1 MSIDAHPAPSP
12 APAPPTSLPCPHCGT
27 GTLTPAS
34 GPATPCTHCHLA
46 APTALVA
53 ETLRIDWYLVHAPAQ
68 RASTLERIAA
78 AMAAP
83 PPGPPTGA
91 APSRRPGTSA
101 GPLADSSVRIL
112 LLVAGATLL
121 GLAGLI
127 FAAVAWTRLSPTDR
141 LLTLGAAGVV
151 VAGFGAMLRRRVPA
165 AAEAISAVG
174 AVFVA
179 TTAYAAPLGHLAPA
193 WAEQHWAGW
202 IALASTGLA
211 VAAVGVHRA
220 TRLRTWACAVTLAA
234 VVGALALGVQL
245 AVTTHDPAVFAVIT
259 ALAAAVGTA
268 LASRGLAD
276 RSLTALATAGL
287 TVSAVAGLLPALGPA
302 DVATL
307 LTAGVV
313 ACGLAALAPALGRV
327 FEAELRPLDPAFGV
341 GVLLGFAAYALVAAV
356 TGHDRQVG
364 QLLLA
369 LIAGGCLLAA
379 GQVTKP
385 ALPLAAAGT
394 SWLIA
399 LLDLRF
405 VDHRGSWALLAVS
418 ALATAA
424 TAATGRTDTLSWR
437 HLAWAGGGFAAA
449 SWLVWVGPRSPR
461 HSVELTTVPIAVA
474 LLAAGAL
481 WAWRTH
487 RDTGELPPS
496 LAGLL
501 PGLLPLTLPA
511 LVRAGQLVADGSDER
526 TLWLNAAY
534 LVGGAV
540 LLAVGARLR
549 LLAATVLGA
558 ATVAVAALG
567 QLVALSGLLP
577 GWASLAIAGTVLLAV
592 GTQWEWAR
600 GVQRTTTSTLAGM
613 R

>member
-1 MSIDAHPAPSP
+1 
-12 APAPPTSLPCPHCGT
+12 
-27 GTLTPAS
+27 
-34 GPATPCTHCHLA
+34 
-46 APTALVA
+46 
-53 ETLRIDWYLVHAPAQ
+53 
-68 RASTLERIAA
+68 
-78 AMAAP
+78 MAAP
-83 PPGPPTGA
+83 PPGPPTGTGPA
-91 APSRRPGTSA
+91 S

-112 LLVAGATLL
+112 LLVAGAALL
-121 GLAGLI
+121 GLAGLV

-141 LLTLGAAGVV
+141 LLTLGAAGAV

-211 VAAVGVHRA
+211 VAAAGVHRP
-220 TRLRTWACAVTLAA
+220 TRLRNWAYAA
-234 VVGALALGVQL
+234 TIAAMVGALALGVQL
-245 AVTTHDPAVFAVIT
+245 AVATHDPAVFAVIT
-259 ALAAAVGTA
+259 ALAAAVGTV

-276 RSLTALATAGL
+276 RALTALATAGL
-287 TVSAVAGLLPALGPA
+287 TVSAVVGLLPALGPA
-302 DVATL
+302 DVVTL

-313 ACGLAALAPALGRV
+313 AVGLAGLLRSEGRV
-327 FEAELRPLDPAFGV
+327 FEARLRPLDPASGV
-341 GVLLGFAAYALVAAV
+341 GVLLGFAAYTLVAAAA
-356 TGHDRQVG
+356 GHDRPVG
-364 QLLLA
+364 QLLLTR
-369 LIAGGCLLAA
+369 IAGGCLLVA
-379 GQVTKP
+379 GQTATP
-385 ALPLAAAGT
+385 AMPLAAAGT

-405 VDHRGSWALLAVS
+405 VDHHRPWALLAVT
-418 ALATAA
+418 ALAATG
-424 TAATGRTDTLSWR
+424 TAATGRTGTLPWR

-461 HSVELTTVPIAVA
+461 YSVELTTVPIAVA

-577 GWASLAIAGTVLLAV
+577 GWASLAVAGTLLLAA
-592 GTQWEWAR
+592 GTQWEWVR
-600 GVQRTTTSTLAGM
+600 TTQRTTTSALAGM